1 MAAVA
6 AALHIQG
13 NIHGAVW
20 IICMKKKKKR
30 EELQDHN
37 WSPDKGLE
45 PGELTKVADEARTL
59 WRTGFPPRQEQTDL

>member
-1 MAAVA
+1 MDY
-6 AALHIQG
+6 LHE
-13 NIHGAVW
+13 
-20 IICMKKKKKR
+20 KKKKKR

-45 PGELTKVADEARTL
+45 PGELTKVADEAKTL